1 MRIATAPGDD
11 VVSRGLRVLI
21 ISENESVPGD
31 RRVWD
36 ISTTLAK
43 SGCEVVVVCPQD
55 DRDKA
60 TFEMRDGI
68 EIHRYRPDFAQGG
81 AVGYMREY
89 GRAIWSTWR
98 IVRRLVRQRPFD
110 VVHSCTPPDFL
121 VFAAW
126 PARRRGARV
135 IFDHHDLTPELFE
148 ARFGKRHRA
157 LRRLTIVLERL
168 SLRFADVA
176 IATNETYAQIQS
188 ERGGKRP
195 EDVFVVPNAPDL
207 SRLMPG
213 RAEPSLKCGKPF
225 LIGYLGVMGDQ
236 DGVDLGLRALAQLR
250 ERRDDWHAIF
260 AGDGDALEEL
270 QRMADSLGLADVVEF
285 AGWIGDREIAALLS
299 TADVC
304 LSPEPKTAFND
315 ASTMVKVVE
324 YMAMARPIV
333 AFPLRQTQVIAGE
346 AAAYATGN
354 DVGSFAALIGELLDD
369 PDRRARMGAAG
380 RSRVEDGMS
389 WAHSTASLK
398 AAYRRAVATD
408 VPAVHTA
415 APVSATLT

>member
-1 MRIATAPGDD
+1 MAMSTVPGDD
-11 VVSRGLRVLI
+11 VASRSLRILI

-36 ISTTLAK
+36 ICTTLAK
-43 SGCEVVVVCPQD
+43 SGSEVVVVCPQD
-55 DRDKA
+55 DHDNA
-60 TFEMRDGI
+60 TFEKRDGI

-81 AVGYMREY
+81 AIGYAREY
-89 GRAIWSTWR
+89 GRAMWCAWR
-98 IVRRLVRQRPFD
+98 IVRRLVKGRRFD

-157 LRRLTIVLERL
+157 LHRLTIVLERL

-176 IATNETYAQIQS
+176 IATNETYAQIQQ
-188 ERGGKRP
+188 ERGGKRR

-207 SRLMPG
+207 SRLKLVG
-213 RAEPSLKCGKPF
+213 ADPSLKRGKPL

-250 ERRDDWHAIF
+250 ERRDDWHAVF
-260 AGDGDALEEL
+260 AGDGDALAEL
-270 QRMADSLGLADVVEF
+270 RRMADSLGLADVVEF
-285 AGWIGDREIAALLS
+285 AGWIGDREIATLLS

-324 YMAMARPIV
+324 YMALARPIV
-333 AFPLRQTQVIAGE
+333 AFPLRQTQAIAGE
-346 AAAYATGN
+346 AAAYATAN
-354 DVGSFAALIGELLDD
+354 DVGSFAARIEELLDD

-380 RSRVEDGMS
+380 RSRVEEGMS

-398 AAYRRAVATD
+398 AAYRRAVAGD
-408 VPAVHTA
+408 VPPVHGI
-415 APVSATLT
+415 APVSATMT